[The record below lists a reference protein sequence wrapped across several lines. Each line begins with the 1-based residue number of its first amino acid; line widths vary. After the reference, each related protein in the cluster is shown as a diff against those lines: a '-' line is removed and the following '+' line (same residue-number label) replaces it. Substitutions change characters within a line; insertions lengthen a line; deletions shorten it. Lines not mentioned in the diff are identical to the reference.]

1 MQITPDCV
9 DPLYHNPIYTHQSDE
24 SSPINHRKVFGY
36 FNGTEIDFNIYLP
49 HQGWDGRFFQLVF
62 PTQNST
68 ATPETI
74 GFGADSGGYTVHVAD
89 TGGYRSDAA
98 VAKISRNVA
107 RDFYREPSRRIYGH
121 IYGGGGGSFKTVGA
135 MENTFSV
142 WDGAVPLIQGIPIS
156 DPHGFSIAALGGLV
170 LENKVSQLQN

>member
-1 MQITPDCV
+1 M
-9 DPLYHNPIYTHQSDE
+9 
-24 SSPINHRKVFGY
+24 
-36 FNGTEIDFNIYLP
+36 
-49 HQGWDGRFFQLVF
+49 
-62 PTQNST
+62 
-68 ATPETI
+68 
-74 GFGADSGGYTVHVAD
+74 HVAD